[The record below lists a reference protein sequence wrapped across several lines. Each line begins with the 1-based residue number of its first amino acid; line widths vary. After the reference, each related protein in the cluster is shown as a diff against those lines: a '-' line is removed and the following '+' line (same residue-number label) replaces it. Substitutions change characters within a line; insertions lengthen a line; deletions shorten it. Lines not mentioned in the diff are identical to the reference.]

1 MKKIFLF
8 LAMLL
13 VTTIAMSQIKVA
25 TSGNVGIGTNT
36 TTNGK
41 LQIAYGGAEFAFHAY
56 NKTDG
61 NAYFGAYCTN
71 DDPWIN
77 FYHPKTK
84 YNKVRFKQSILSSDS
99 TLKTQIIPLG
109 NTTNLLKQITTYSYF
124 FKSDSV
130 LIRSDSVDLRK
141 REYGV
146 LAQEIKPILPDLVDT
161 CNGEMFV
168 NYNAF
173 IALLIKGF
181 NEQQTVIEQQQSQ
194 IGILQNIVTAQQ
206 LDIIQLKMLQK
217 EVIRLQE
224 VMKEC
229 CNNPKGGMYIPDNP
243 DEPQGVAIL
252 YQNAPNPFSANT
264 EISCYLPETV
274 SQAAIYIYNLQG
286 VELKSYP
293 LTQAGVNTIK
303 VNGSELP
310 AGMYLYTLVVENEII
325 DTKRMILTK

>member
-1 MKKIFLF
+1 MKKILLL

-13 VTTIAMSQIKVA
+13 VTTIAMSQIKVL
-25 TSGNVGIGTNT
+25 SNGNVNVGGNSVCSHRAKLQVDAGGNNIVIGPDDGGTN
-36 TTNGK
+36 
-41 LQIAYGGAEFAFHAY
+41 I
-56 NKTDG
+56 
-61 NAYFGAYCTN
+61 GAYWGNSGTPRL
-71 DDPWIN
+71 DFW
-77 FYHPKTK
+77 HPIAKWNNVK
-84 YNKVRFKQSILSSDS
+84 MKVWGLSSDS

-109 NTTNLLKQITTYSYF
+109 NTTNILKQINTYSYF

-181 NEQQTVIEQQQSQ
+181 NEQQTVIEQQQNQ

-206 LDIIQLKMLQK
+206 LDIIQLTTLQK

-224 VMKEC
+224 AMKEC
-229 CNNPKGGMYIPDNP
+229 CKNPKGGMYIPDNP

-293 LTQAGVNTIK
+293 LTQAGVNTIM
-303 VNGSELP
+303 VNGLELP
-310 AGMYLYTLVVENEII
+310 AGMYLYTLVVDNEII